1 MRSIIIVSSEGTYSM
16 VRLFFVN
23 ISEGDSKNTSNFK
36 KSVKSGMSSIPFSL
50 CE

>member
-1 MRSIIIVSSEGTYSM
+1 MRRIIIASSEGKYS
-16 VRLFFVN
+16 VVPLFFVN
-23 ISEGDSKNTSNFK
+23 ISEGDSKNTPNFK